1 MTSHKNLGRSHDAW
15 GLNVFAYL
23 CFPFRYMRT
32 HDTKSSLLQ
41 VAVGNV
47 TALSEVTYEYGVKTK
62 VKPSVETQP
71 PTSEVV
77 PVFPQGSSECS
88 LTDSSKVKVGTPT
101 NIPMVA
107 NAIRDVIITYFRS
120 KFVVIS
126 PQLKRSLNWHAC
138 KDWDVTK

>member
-1 MTSHKNLGRSHDAW
+1 MHAW

-41 VAVGNV
+41 VAIGNV

-62 VKPSVETQP
+62 VKPSVEIQP

-77 PVFPQGSSECS
+77 PVFPQGSSECC
-88 LTDSSKVKVGTPT
+88 LTDRLLSLKKSWSTYQHSRASKYDKKCHC
-101 NIPMVA
+101 
-107 NAIRDVIITYFRS
+107 IT
-120 KFVVIS
+120 
-126 PQLKRSLNWHAC
+126 
-138 KDWDVTK
+138 